1 MSEMDELMNEFG
13 AARTLA
19 MTGLSQT
26 TFRYVY
32 DKYCGPLT
40 AIKRPLYLF
49 VLLMYYKVYPVNRA
63 WPEPMTR
70 IGKHASWTLH
80 AIRRW
85 EEDLASRVDE
95 LNEVWNDRHAP
106 TNALPHL
113 FPASVVGCVDSFP
126 IFCSRPTDSFYQSS
140 TYNGKYGGNV
150 LKVQAVCDHSGAFL
164 WYSGPHLG
172 TTHDLTLYRQ
182 HPPELDNG
190 DQLLADLAYIGGRE
204 HAATLVTPFKKR
216 MVRRLNRRN
225 GKVKIRALPLPP
237 NQALYNRVHSWYRAT
252 IEHAFGYVKRY
263 RIINSTYR
271 GRLHQHPEYLK
282 RAVRIIMHLS
292 NIHYAS
298 IRTGVTS
305 LSLRATSLSNIN
317 FNALEVRAWSVARDT
332 M

>member
-1 MSEMDELMNEFG
+1 
-13 AARTLA
+13 
-19 MTGLSQT
+19 
-26 TFRYVY
+26 
-32 DKYCGPLT
+32 
-40 AIKRPLYLF
+40 
-49 VLLMYYKVYPVNRA
+49 
-63 WPEPMTR
+63 
-70 IGKHASWTLH
+70 
-80 AIRRW
+80 
-85 EEDLASRVDE
+85 LASRVDE

-292 NIHYAS
+292 NIH
-298 IRTGVTS
+298 
-305 LSLRATSLSNIN
+305 LREHPHRRHIPLIAGNIALSNIN
-317 FNALEVRAWSVARDT
+317 FNALEVRAWSDNDGTGHDVDDFWVGQRVEVRLPHGEWLQGMVRHRNPTRNSISVLLAGAANGDLIRVDPRLVRHISE
-332 M
+332 